1 MWTRN
6 YQNLINTRSFVT
18 YGNLRSDNATAPAF
32 DDTTPFTF
40 KKVNGNLYN
49 LCVGNNYVSYGNDYS
64 RSSFINNFTVD
75 TVIGEGVTVSNSDSL
90 KSTTNLFLYF
100 GSGTAKEDF
109 NDYKLT
115 EIAGISSVGALSNTI
130 SKNSDGK
137 YVCTITGIIKAENA
151 CTISE
156 FGLFRILASFAQSG
170 SGSWYHRALI
180 YRKVLATPLTLTAG
194 QTASVSFS
202 ITLPTITIVQS

>member
-6 YQNLINTRSFVT
+6 YQNLINARSFLL
-18 YGNLRSDNATAPAF
+18 YGNIESKTSVAGSTFN
-32 DDTTPFTF
+32 DTTPFTF
-40 KKVNGNLYN
+40 KGVNGTVYN
-49 LCVGNNYVSYGNDYS
+49 LCVGSQYVNQAANYSKSAFISTVTGGLLGASTTVNN
-64 RSSFINNFTVD
+64 
-75 TVIGEGVTVSNSDSL
+75 
-90 KSTTNLFLYF
+90 KSTEDLDTIYVYF
-100 GSGTAKEDF
+100 GSSTANEDF

-115 EIAGISSVGALSNTI
+115 DIDGISSVGNMVNTV

-137 YVCTITGIIKAENA
+137 YVCTITGIIKATNT

-156 FGLFRILASFAQSG
+156 FGLFRNLICYASTKSTEG
-170 SGSWYHRALI
+170 HYRALI
-180 YRKVLATPLTLTAG
+180 YRKVLDTPITLTAG